1 MATGSPGAMF
11 TDATTIAA
19 SDVPL
24 NTDEGVKIFLI
35 YRDMSMASC
44 AAIRPTRSTAAIS
57 SVHPRR
63 SISSLARLCR
73 IPSVKPI
80 TPRLAILT
88 DSPVPSISTSTVQQ
102 QRLFAPNLIP
112 LPHAMRLSSDLN

>member
-44 AAIRPTRSTAAIS
+44 AAIRPTRSTAATASMSDTRFFFRSGKAEEGLTLLRS
-57 SVHPRR
+57 SP
-63 SISSLARLCR
+63 
-73 IPSVKPI
+73 
-80 TPRLAILT
+80 AIH
-88 DSPVPSISTSTVQQ
+88 Q
-102 QRLFAPNLIP
+102 
-112 LPHAMRLSSDLN
+112 